1 MEESV
6 CITNDPQEGTV
17 AIIAKGFRQRERN
30 PRQHTR
36 ARVADGDPLALIQTQ
51 MLNIEARNDFECY
64 CETPVFAV
72 F

>member
-36 ARVADGDPLALIQTQ
+36 ARVADGDRSSRAYSNANAKHRGT
-51 MLNIEARNDFECY
+51 E
-64 CETPVFAV
+64 
-72 F
+72 